1 MISIYRALVRRFI
14 VQVHLENAQRM
25 KNDSIE
31 TFDFVHVIDVD
42 RVCSIACAKGSDDS
56 HIAGCSER

>member
-14 VQVHLENAQRM
+14 VQVRLENAQRM

-31 TFDFVHVIDVD
+31 AIDLVHVIDVD
-42 RVCSIACAKGSDDS
+42 RVCSIARAEGSDDS
-56 HIAGCSER
+56 RIAGCSER

>member
-31 TFDFVHVIDVD
+31 AIDFVHVIDVD
-42 RVCSIACAKGSDDS
+42 RVCSIARAEGSDDS
-56 HIAGCSER
+56 RIAGCSER